1 MRGQTVIGNGSK
13 EILVVG
19 NYANPKKKMTH
30 GIVRNITGDGIT
42 VVYLQW
48 TEERD
53 ASGDVIDVTTANGFP
68 IYDGETFSFELDRGN
83 SQITGQVQAL
93 ADGAATIA
101 YVFE

>member
-1 MRGQTVIGNGSK
+1 MRDQIAIGTGSR

-30 GIVRNITGDGIT
+30 GIVRNISGNGAKI
-42 VVYLQW
+42 YLQW

-53 ASGDVIDVTTANGFP
+53 ASGDVIDVTVSNGFP
-68 IYDGETFSFELDRGN
+68 INDGETFSFELDRGN
-83 SQITGQVQAL
+83 SQISGQVQAL